1 MSSTTVEKDLYKN
14 NSAFNIIFK
23 NMNNERGEKNSQLKN
38 MFLNNNK
45 NEFNNNNIYNIQ
57 REKSHIN
64 KSRRINLNNF
74 NGKIYLESYSKVLNK
89 NII

>member
-1 MSSTTVEKDLYKN
+1 MSSTTIEKDLYRN

-23 NMNNERGEKNSQLKN
+23 NINNEKGEKYSQLKN
-38 MFLNNNK
+38 MILNNNK
-45 NEFNNNNIYNIQ
+45 NEFNNNNILNNQ
-57 REKSHIN
+57 RDKSHIN
-64 KSRRINLNNF
+64 NSRKINLNNN